1 MPVLVARGLFWPE
14 WMVAGRAVAAF
25 LKYGF
30 QSPFLWWSG
39 TEKHKVPG
47 DLRLGVHSLCVLG
60 EMTVIL
66 PCREFEVLDSSSCCR
81 EGAVLGNCSLGHLC
95 VDETLSWAEGCRGVL
110 CFEVWLWWASGSQ
123 DLCLLQLFVLSLPA
137 HRRVNGIT
145 GLSAG
150 IMGANRYVYISRYEI

>member
-95 VDETLSWAEGCRGVL
+95 VDETLSWAEGCRGYFAL
-110 CFEVWLWWASGSQ
+110 KCGFGEPQAPRICAYCS
-123 DLCLLQLFVLSLPA
+123 CLSCHCQPTEGWMGLQVCL
-137 HRRVNGIT
+137 RG
-145 GLSAG
+145 
-150 IMGANRYVYISRYEI
+150 